1 MPRRFIPGAA
11 IVGGVS
17 SRARVHAA
25 VAAVA
30 ALAAVIAVGAAVLP
44 GDEPGPPAAG
54 PAPAPRAEA
63 PPLALDLGVR
73 DDAEARDLRRAASLY
88 ERGQEAEALALFSR
102 HASLEARVGAAFAR
116 WPEGTVNRLQQLAGL
131 YPRSALVQLH
141 LGIARF
147 WARLPGAEQAW
158 REAADVEPDTPYA
171 VVAGD
176 LLHPELARGLPLFL
190 PSFEAPADVLALPPA
205 QQLAALERAAASGG
219 ARAKLLYGVALQRL
233 GRPRSAERVFAA
245 AARLAPGDAEA
256 QVAVA
261 VGRFTKDSPSVA
273 FAQLGPL
280 ARRFPGEPTVRFH
293 LGVLLLWTGRI
304 EEAKRQLELAGK
316 TGSGGPLASEAE
328 RYLERIEQAE
338 KG

>member
-1 MPRRFIPGAA
+1 MSRRFIPGAA
-11 IVGGVS
+11 IVGDVS
-17 SRARVHAA
+17 SRARIYAA
-25 VAAVA
+25 VAAAA

-44 GDEPGPPAAG
+44 GDEPGPPA
-54 PAPAPRAEA
+54 PAPAATPRAGT

-73 DDAEARDLRRAASLY
+73 DDAEARALRRAASLY
-88 ERGQEAEALALFSR
+88 ERERTADALALFSR
-102 HASLEARVGAAFAR
+102 YGSLEARVGASFAR
-116 WPEGTVNRLQQLAGL
+116 WPVGTVDRLQQLAGL

-141 LGIARF
+141 LGLARY

-176 LLHPELARGLPLFL
+176 LLHPEFARGLPLFL
-190 PSFEAPADVLALPPA
+190 PSFETPAAIRAQPPA

-219 ARAKLLYGVALQRL
+219 VREKLLYGVALQRL

-245 AARLAPGDAEA
+245 AGRLAPDDAEA
-256 QVAVA
+256 QVAAA
-261 VGRFTKDSPSVA
+261 VGRFAKDAPAVA
-273 FAQLGPL
+273 FSQLGPL
-280 ARRFPGEPTVRFH
+280 ARRFPDEPTVRFH
-293 LGVLLLWTGRI
+293 LGVLLLWTGRV
-304 EEAKRQLELAGK
+304 EEAKRQLGLARK
-316 TGSGGPLASEAE
+316 TRPGSPLAREAE

>member
-1 MPRRFIPGAA
+1 M
-11 IVGGVS
+11 S
-17 SRARVHAA
+17 SRTRLHAVVA
-25 VAAVA
+25 VLA

-73 DDAEARDLRRAASLY
+73 DDAEARDLRRAVTLY

-102 HASLEARVGAAFAR
+102 HSSLEARVGAAFAR
-116 WPEGTVNRLQQLAGL
+116 WPDGTADRLQQLAGL

-171 VVAGD
+171 VAAGD

-190 PSFEAPADVLALPPA
+190 PSFEAPADVRALPPA
-205 QQLAALERAAASGG
+205 QQLAALEAAAAGGG

-233 GRPRSAERVFAA
+233 GRPRSAERMFAD

-256 QVAVA
+256 QVAAA
-261 VGRFTKDSPSVA
+261 VGRFTKDAPSVA

-293 LGVLLLWTGRI
+293 LGVLLLWTGRV
-304 EEAKRQLELAGK
+304 EEAKRQLRLAAQARPGD
-316 TGSGGPLASEAE
+316 PHAREAE
-328 RYLERIEQAE
+328 RYLEQVERAEQ
-338 KG
+338 G